1 MLQLTLTLL
10 PWLVRPHPLQPF
22 HPEYKDVRGP
32 LSPSYPPVEESR
44 EYWHNSMQEQL
55 RHQLDYTAR
64 RGRAT
69 NVIFFLGDGMGVST
83 LTAARILKGQQ
94 QGLQGGER
102 ASLAFETFPE
112 AALCRTYC
120 VDSTVAD
127 SACSATAYLGGV
139 KANIGT
145 LGVTAAVKYKQ
156 CSGQNDPESSVSS
169 LLSWAQSAGL
179 ATGLVTTTKVTHASP
194 AAAYAH
200 VANREW
206 YTDREVAAD
215 LHDPAVCHDIAKQ
228 LVRGRTGRGLDV
240 VLGGGRADFLPAGQG
255 QQGGRA
261 GRRGDGVDLLAEW
274 AEDKAARNLS
284 HAVITSKEELRR
296 VVEGPGRDRVLGLFA
311 PSHMAYS
318 EEQEEPAE
326 PSLEEMTRAAVSLL
340 AGKERGYVLFIE
352 EGMIDLAHHLNQARR
367 ALQHTLELDKA
378 VTAALE
384 LVDLEDTLIIVTADH
399 SHGLTLNGYP
409 DRGADILG
417 LGGESEVSGHKF
429 PTLLYSTGPG
439 HREQAD
445 ITAEDLAEP
454 DSQYPAMV
462 PQEVGHHSGE
472 EVVLYAAGPQ
482 AHLFRGLLQQSY
494 IPHALAYAA
503 CIGRGATVCD

>member
-1 MLQLTLTLL
+1 MLQLSLALL
-10 PWLVRPHPLQPF
+10 PWLVRPHTLQPL
-22 HPEYKDVRGP
+22 HPEDKEVLGP
-32 LSPSYPPVEESR
+32 LAPSYPAVEEDGD
-44 EYWHNSMQEQL
+44 YWHHSMQEQL
-55 RHQLDYTAR
+55 RHRLDYTPR

-102 ASLAFETFPE
+102 ASLSFETFPE
-112 AALCRTYC
+112 MAVCRTYC

-145 LGVTAAVKYKQ
+145 LGLTAAVKYKQ
-156 CSGQNDPESSVSS
+156 CSGQNDPVNSVTS

-215 LHDPAVCHDIAKQ
+215 LHDPAGCHDIAKQ

-240 VLGGGRADFLPAGQG
+240 VLGGGRADFLPGGQG
-255 QQGGRA
+255 REA

-274 AEDKAARNLS
+274 AEEKAARNLS
-284 HAVITSKEELRR
+284 HAIITSREELGR

-318 EEQEEPAE
+318 EEQEEQEE

-340 AGKERGYVLFIE
+340 ASKERGYVLFIE
-352 EGMIDLAHHLNQARR
+352 EGLIDLAHHLNQARR

-378 VTAALE
+378 ITAALE
-384 LVDLEDTLIIVTADH
+384 LVDLKDTLVIVTADH

-417 LGGESEVSGHKF
+417 LGGQSEVTGHKF
-429 PTLLYSTGPG
+429 PTLLYSTGSG
-439 HREQAD
+439 HREPAD
-445 ITAEDLAEP
+445 ITAEELAEP
-454 DSQYPAMV
+454 DSEYPAMV

-472 EVVLYAAGPQ
+472 EVLLYAIGPQ